1 MKIRE
6 VYTCP
11 LELTH
16 DMIRGKW
23 KSIIL
28 WRLRLGCTYLSK
40 LERDIE
46 GITQKMLLQHLK
58 ELVELGFVEKK
69 TYDGYPLK
77 VEYSLTKPQGEKLLS
92 ALQIMQEIG
101 VEYMLQHGM
110 EEALQKKGCCAY
122 PQKSK

>member
-28 WRLRLGCTYLSK
+28 WRLRLGRTCLSK

-101 VEYMLQHGM
+101 VEYMRRHGM
-110 EEALQKKGCCAY
+110 EETLQKKGCCAY

>member
-28 WRLRLGCTYLSK
+28 WRLRLGRTSLSK

-101 VEYMLQHGM
+101 VEYMRRHGM
-110 EEALQKKGCCAY
+110 EETLQKKGCCAY